1 MNSMTKQK
9 VWYGELR
16 TSRGNSIVI
25 HDQALPEA
33 TPGRI
38 YLYNSNRNTI
48 IEYVKDIVESN
59 LYDLDETS
67 LQQAQKNYADAWKAA
82 RSEFLQVQ
90 KGHVELTEEIAS
102 MPEKSV
108 KSKTDED
115 IEPDFDEHEEALE
128 DGFNQNEW
136 SDDEYEE

>member
-1 MNSMTKQK
+1 MNSMTKLK

-38 YLYNSNRNTI
+38 YLYNSNRHAI

-59 LYDLDETS
+59 LYDLDDTS
-67 LQQAQKNYADAWKAA
+67 LKQAQKNYAAAWKDA
-82 RSEFLQVQ
+82 RIEFLNVQ
-90 KGHVELTEEIAS
+90 KDHLELTEEVAS
-102 MPEKSV
+102 MPEKAVASP
-108 KSKTDED
+108 KKTIEEDFVEDE
-115 IEPDFDEHEEALE
+115 ESDEVDYEQ
-128 DGFNQNEW
+128 DEW
-136 SDDEYEE
+136 NNDEYEE